1 MLQHDQKQIESKLN
15 RIIDYLG
22 VPEPSMENIGDEL
35 KEELIKLVERNE
47 KVKAIKKLKDATGM
61 GLEEAKDYVDSL
73 CKNI

>member
-1 MLQHDQKQIESKLN
+1 
-15 RIIDYLG
+15 
-22 VPEPSMENIGDEL
+22 MENIGDEL